1 MRMGSEGDEGAL
13 VVLIMICELDVQK
26 FKCIELYT

>member
-1 MRMGSEGDEGAL
+1 MSMGSEGDEGAL
-13 VVLIMICELDVQK
+13 VVLIMIWELDVEK